1 MIARETTQMPLE
13 VAVFSGESALKAQSQ
28 GASRV
33 ELNAPGS
40 YHVGGTTP
48 PIAELKRI
56 AAKVTIPVRIMIR
69 PRGAPGDGSP
79 DFVYTPKEVA
89 AMAQSI
95 RDFKATGLLN
105 PFRGDGFVFGLLQ
118 PAPAPAA
125 EDPLSLPGEP
135 DAACAL
141 RVDHASCR
149 ALLDAA
155 RPFGCVFHRAFDPIA
170 ATRRIGD
177 GVEALVRLG
186 FEGLL
191 TAGGRGPCA
200 ANVDRLDHEC
210 HRQAGRIQF
219 VLGGGLRASNVERVA
234 GRFSTYEKG
243 SVWMHTAAL
252 SSRPDHPA
260 EEIDSNELVGMLASL
275 GSVPVR

>member
-1 MIARETTQMPLE
+1 MPLE

-105 PFRGDGFVFGLLQ
+105 PFRGDGF
-118 PAPAPAA
+118 
-125 EDPLSLPGEP
+125 
-135 DAACAL
+135 
-141 RVDHASCR
+141 
-149 ALLDAA
+149 
-155 RPFGCVFHRAFDPIA
+155 
-170 ATRRIGD
+170 
-177 GVEALVRLG
+177 
-186 FEGLL
+186 
-191 TAGGRGPCA
+191 
-200 ANVDRLDHEC
+200 
-210 HRQAGRIQF
+210 AGRIQF